1 MAEKQTAPRRSYKRL
16 EQELSIAVLAD
27 LALFIV
33 MMVISN
39 AGIGWAKILVG
50 ILVMALSALGCV
62 FLVLIGEHKRP
73 RSLWIVTAFGSLL
86 VCALVSLI
94 TGSPAP

>member
-1 MAEKQTAPRRSYKRL
+1 MAEKEKAPRRTYRQL
-16 EQELSIAVLAD
+16 ERELTIAVAVD
-27 LALFIV
+27 LVLFIV
-33 MMVISN
+33 MMALSN
-39 AGIGWAKILVG
+39 SGILWAKIVVG
-50 ILVMALSALGCV
+50 ILVMAASALGCG

-73 RSLWIVTAFGSLL
+73 RSLWIITAFGSIL